1 MSNDHTEKVPSLGMK
16 WLLLICSLAVL
27 ALMLGVA
34 KSAMFTEWRH
44 YQSEYRSLLIAK
56 AQDAAGCGSANEYKI
71 QLQQVVVPE
80 LGVTDRCVSCHT
92 GIDDPRMADEKQP
105 YRTHPGR
112 FLTDHPISKYGCTIC
127 HRGQGRAIT
136 MREAR
141 AVHESW
147 DYPMLPEK
155 LTQASCGGCHDPSAL
170 KGRGGDVL
178 ARGSELFES
187 RGCRSCH
194 KLGGRGGSL
203 GIALDDE
210 GRRVIHQLVLTELK
224 GEHTVWNWLESHFRD
239 PQGIVAGSQMKNP
252 ALTEPEIEALT
263 TYTLSLSTAT
273 LPNEYIAPDKIAQ
286 RYSAIR
292 PTKPDGERLYKQF
305 CFACHETGTYSRWDK
320 TFKRFIPAIR
330 GRGLSSSPED
340 YLKQQIRLGRE
351 GTQMAGWQQQ
361 AGGLSEAEISA
372 LDKYIRSG
380 QRPIMRISTGISRG
394 DAKQGQDLFAQSCQ
408 GCHGVGGKGGIAPVL
423 AGPSFQK
430 AVSDG
435 FILATIR
442 DGRPDTAMPSFQRAG
457 TAGLTNAELADLLAY
472 IRTMK

>member
-1 MSNDHTEKVPSLGMK
+1 MPNDHNEKLPSYGMK

-34 KSAMFTEWRH
+34 KSAMFTGWRH

-56 AQDAAGCGSANEYKI
+56 AHDSAGRKSAKEYKI
-71 QLQQVVVPE
+71 ELQQVVVPE
-80 LGVTDRCVSCHT
+80 LGVTDRCVSCHA
-92 GIDDPRMADEKQP
+92 GIDDPRMAHEKQP

-112 FLTDHPISKYGCTIC
+112 FLIDHPISKYGCTIC
-127 HRGQGRAIT
+127 HRGQGRATT
-136 MREAR
+136 MEEAR
-141 AVHESW
+141 AIHEFW
-147 DYPMLPEK
+147 DYPMLPGK
-155 LTQASCGGCHDPSAL
+155 LTQASCGQCHDPLAL
-170 KGRGGDVL
+170 KGRGGDTL
-178 ARGSELFES
+178 ARGAELFES

-239 PQGIVAGSQMKNP
+239 PQGIVAGSQMKYP

-263 TYTLSLSTAT
+263 TYTLSLSKAT
-273 LPNEYIAPDKIAQ
+273 LPNDYIAPDKIA
-286 RYSAIR
+286 RMYSVIR
-292 PTKPDGERLYKQF
+292 PTKPDGKRLYNQF
-305 CFACHETGTYSRWDK
+305 CFACHETGVYSRWDK

-330 GRGLSSSPED
+330 GTGLAASPPN

-361 AGGLSEAEISA
+361 AGGLREAEISA
-372 LDKYIRSG
+372 LDTYIRAGRKPVS
-380 QRPIMRISTGISRG
+380 PTVAGISRG
-394 DAKQGQDLFAQSCQ
+394 DARQGRSLFAQNCQ
-408 GCHGVGGKGGIAPVL
+408 GCHGSGGNGGIAPVL
-423 AGPSFQK
+423 ASATFQK
-430 AVSDG
+430 AASDA
-435 FILATIR
+435 FILKTIR
-442 DGRPDTAMPSFQRAG
+442 DGRPDTAMPGFQRAG
-457 TAGLTNAELADLLAY
+457 NTGLSNAELANLLAY